1 MIAKGW
7 EQLKS
12 FLIVAE
18 ELNFRAASEILN
30 IDQSGLSRRIQN
42 LEHSIGFN
50 LFDRSTQKVLL
61 TAAGQ
66 VFYEKTHTLI
76 PQYQRGLEEA
86 QRVATGDAGQLK
98 IAYMAFAAT
107 APVPDAISR
116 FKVIHPEVQLQLV
129 YIQTKDQKIAIDR
142 GTVDLGYM
150 IGPYAS
156 KSCNSFLVGTER
168 LLVVAKNGHHFEN
181 QKNVQPAQLAGENL
195 ILGDM
200 TEWGTYRAQ
209 LNNLF
214 AAEGVEL
221 NVQYEASST
230 LAFLGLVN
238 AGLGVTIYPE
248 SMMRYL
254 SARSLFARPIANI
267 KFEIQTVLVWKKNN
281 ASKLVDQFIEVAKK
295 VPAD

>member
-1 MIAKGW
+1 
-7 EQLKS
+7 
-12 FLIVAE
+12 
-18 ELNFRAASEILN
+18 
-30 IDQSGLSRRIQN
+30 
-42 LEHSIGFN
+42 
-50 LFDRSTQKVLL
+50 
-61 TAAGQ
+61 
-66 VFYEKTHTLI
+66 
-76 PQYQRGLEEA
+76 
-86 QRVATGDAGQLK
+86 
-98 IAYMAFAAT
+98 
-107 APVPDAISR
+107 
-116 FKVIHPEVQLQLV
+116 
-129 YIQTKDQKIAIDR
+129 
-142 GTVDLGYM
+142 
-150 IGPYAS
+150 
-156 KSCNSFLVGTER
+156 
-168 LLVVAKNGHHFEN
+168 
-181 QKNVQPAQLAGENL
+181 
-195 ILGDM
+195 M

-214 AAEGVEL
+214 AAEGVVL